1 MSGEEEEPVDAADAA
16 DAGVPDPLQ
25 VADIRIT
32 QVWSINIMKHPWQP
46 DTQTISGHTFFR
58 LSKQDRRLCQWVYNK
73 GMNRSAKGE
82 RRIISNLAFWPKL
95 VAARREGCNQAIAR
109 VLRDAMVTAGEEPA
123 PDHKFRPAKDGDE
136 WLMPS
141 RAVDIHMND
150 RVLKVAFALRG
161 DVLIELT
168 PENVQWVIQSLRDSD
183 VIDPASPSRKKR
195 RRKRKGSQT
204 PKRHRHDEA
213 GDGQEQQEQPAEDA
227 S

>member
-1 MSGEEEEPVDAADAA
+1 
-16 DAGVPDPLQ
+16 
-25 VADIRIT
+25 
-32 QVWSINIMKHPWQP
+32 
-46 DTQTISGHTFFR
+46 
-58 LSKQDRRLCQWVYNK
+58 
-73 GMNRSAKGE
+73 
-82 RRIISNLAFWPKL
+82 
-95 VAARREGCNQAIAR
+95 
-109 VLRDAMVTAGEEPA
+109 
-123 PDHKFRPAKDGDE
+123 
-136 WLMPS
+136 MPS

-213 GDGQEQQEQPAEDA
+213 GDGQEQQEQPADDA